1 MIQGA
6 DSPLILCTVINKYMK
21 ISEIIDAIDSEIVA
35 RGLYIIEVT
44 VSKDNDVEVTI
55 ESEEGK
61 VELEDC
67 VAISRFFE
75 TKFDRETEDYSLTVT
90 SAGLDQPFKV
100 LKQYI
105 KAIGKKVEVQLKGGK
120 KMVAVLEAADQESI
134 TLKYSQKEAVE
145 GKKKKEKDCFISGKD
160 ENSLVLENDLIRYE
174 FTMDGTLKSA
184 FDKEEKRELLSS
196 PGNILSLYHD
206 HPNSY
211 EAWDIDLYYPQE
223 LVEVLKAKQ
232 VRKITG
238 GKLRSILELTFATEN
253 SVINQ
258 KVILESNSKKLDF
271 VTEVDWYEARKMLR
285 TAFPVDILANEAQYD
300 IQYGYVKR
308 STADNTSWDIARFEA
323 CGHKYAD
330 LSSDRYGVA
339 LLNDCKYGYGIQTG
353 LPVPNCKI

>member
-105 KAIGKKVEVQLKGGK
+105 KSIGKKVEVQLKGGK
-120 KMVAVLEAADQESI
+120 KMVAVLEAADEESI

-145 GKKKKEKDCFISGKD
+145 GKKKKEIVEHVD
-160 ENSLVLENDLIRYE
+160 R
-174 FTMDGTLKSA
+174 FTMD
-184 FDKEEKRELLSS
+184 
-196 PGNILSLYHD
+196 
-206 HPNSY
+206 
-211 EAWDIDLYYPQE
+211 
-223 LVEVLKAKQ
+223 Q
-232 VRKITG
+232 V
-238 GKLRSILELTFATEN
+238 N
-253 SVINQ
+253 SVRP
-258 KVILESNSKKLDF
+258 F
-271 VTEVDWYEARKMLR
+271 VE
-285 TAFPVDILANEAQYD
+285 FN
-300 IQYGYVKR
+300 
-308 STADNTSWDIARFEA
+308 
-323 CGHKYAD
+323 
-330 LSSDRYGVA
+330 
-339 LLNDCKYGYGIQTG
+339 
-353 LPVPNCKI
+353 